1 MKVAIKLTLF
11 AVAAIV
17 LAAPAVSAQSITR
30 PFSFG
35 TAAGLSVPS
44 RSGSSALET
53 GFHVEGMVGF
63 KPPVLPIG
71 LRADLMYHRFGLN
84 AVGGNR
90 NIFAGLLNATY
101 DVSPP
106 PLVKPYLIT
115 GVGVY
120 HTSVSVAGEGDQT
133 TQLGLNAGTGLRFD
147 LVGMSTFVEARYH
160 FVKGGTD
167 LVPFSFGVTF

>member
-1 MKVAIKLTLF
+1 MKVAMKLTLF
-11 AVAAIV
+11 AVAAV
-17 LAAPAVSAQSITR
+17 ALAAPVASAQSITR

-44 RSGSSALET
+44 RGGSTALET
-53 GFHVEGMVGF
+53 GFHVAGMVGF

-84 AVGGNR
+84 AAGGNS
-90 NIFAGLLNATY
+90 NLFAGLINATY
-101 DVSPP
+101 DVSAT

-120 HTSVSVAGEGDQT
+120 HTSLSVAGDEDQT
-133 TQLGLNAGTGLRFD
+133 TQIGLNAGTGLRFD

-160 FVKGGTD
+160 FVKGSTD
-167 LVPFSFGVTF
+167 MIPFSFGVKF